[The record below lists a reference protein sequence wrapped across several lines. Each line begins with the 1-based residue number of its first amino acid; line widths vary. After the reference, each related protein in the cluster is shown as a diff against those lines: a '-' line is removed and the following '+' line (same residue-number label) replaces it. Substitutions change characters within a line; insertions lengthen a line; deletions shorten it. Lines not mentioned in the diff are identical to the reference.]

1 MPGMTPPFSWDEINL
16 AAGLNRPSVVKNFN
30 NTTFWYWA
38 RALYQRAAYTIVFRN
53 LPENWDNSIR
63 DNLYWWL
70 FIRGYVGIFNT
81 KEYGLVFQPGDV
93 VGFDFYYRPRTFKY
107 ANPLAPDIGK
117 EYRIGS
123 AVLPDRPDLEVC
135 EILKLSPDY
144 LGIADII
151 TFYATKLANLS
162 LSADI
167 SIINTR
173 LARILGARNK
183 AAGEALKKILDKI
196 NQGDP
201 AVVFDEKLLDDRT
214 DKASPFQ
221 DFQLPSLKENYITDL
236 QLKDIQTLLNAYDV
250 EIGIS
255 TVPYQKKERMVVSE
269 AESTQNESKARV
281 TVWLETLSGCLN
293 SVNATFKTNIGVE
306 LRTPPQASA
315 EASEEVEEDGN
326 S

>member
-1 MPGMTPPFSWDEINL
+1 MMNMIPPFSWDEINL

-38 RALYQRAAYTIVFRN
+38 RALYQRAAYTIVFKN

-70 FIRGYVGIFNT
+70 FTRGYVGIFNT
-81 KEYGLVFQPGDV
+81 KEYGLVFQPGTV
-93 VGFDFYYRPRTFKY
+93 TGFDFYYRPRTFRY
-107 ANPLAPDIGK
+107 ANPLAPDTGA

-123 AVLPDRPDLEVC
+123 AVLPDKPDLEVC

-144 LGIADII
+144 MGIADII

-183 AAGEALKKILDKI
+183 AAAEALKKILDKI

-201 AVVFDEKLLDDRT
+201 AVVYDIKLLDDRT
-214 DKASPFQ
+214 DKAEPFQ

-269 AESTQNESKARV
+269 AESNQSESKARV
-281 TVWLETLSGCLN
+281 TVWLETMTGCFN
-293 SVNATFKTNIGVE
+293 SINSTFSTNIGVE
-306 LRTPPQASA
+306 LRTPPQAPV
-315 EASEEVEEDGN
+315 EASEEVYDVNG
-326 S
+326 

>member
-1 MPGMTPPFSWDEINL
+1 MPGITLPFSWDEINL

-38 RALYQRAAYTIVFRN
+38 RALYQRAAYTIVFKN

-70 FIRGYVGIFNT
+70 FIRGFVGIFNT

-93 VGFDFYYRPRTFKY
+93 VGLDFYYRPRTFKY
-107 ANPLAPDIGK
+107 ANPLAPDTGK

-144 LGIADII
+144 MGIADII

-183 AAGEALKKILDKI
+183 AAAEALKKILDKI

-281 TVWLETLSGCLN
+281 TVWLETLTGCLN
-293 SVNATFKTNIGVE
+293 SVNATFKTNIDVE
-306 LRTPPQASA
+306 LRTPPQAPV
-315 EASEEVEEDGN
+315 EASEEEEYGN
-326 S
+326 E

>member
-1 MPGMTPPFSWDEINL
+1 MIPPFSWDEINL
-16 AAGLNRPSVVKNFN
+16 TAGLNRPSVVKNFN
-30 NTTFWYWA
+30 NSTFWYWA
-38 RALYQRAAYTIVFRN
+38 RTLYQRAAYTIVFKD

-70 FIRGYVGIFNT
+70 FIRGFVGIFKT

-107 ANPLAPDIGK
+107 ANPLAPETGA

-144 LGIADII
+144 MGIADII
-151 TFYATKLANLS
+151 TFYAIKLANLS

-183 AAGEALKKILDKI
+183 AAAEALKKILDKI

-201 AVVFDEKLLDDRT
+201 AVVYDVKLLDDRT
-214 DKASPFQ
+214 DKAEPFQ

-281 TVWLETLSGCLN
+281 TVWLETLTGCLN
-293 SVNATFKTNIGVE
+293 SVNATFGTNIGVE
-306 LRTPPQASA
+306 LRTPPQAPV
-315 EASEEVEEDGN
+315 EASEEGENGN
-326 S
+326 G

>member
-1 MPGMTPPFSWDEINL
+1 MPGMIPPFSWDEINL

-38 RALYQRAAYTIVFRN
+38 RALYQRAAYTIVFTN

-70 FIRGYVGIFNT
+70 FIRGFVGIFNT

-93 VGFDFYYRPRTFKY
+93 VGFDFYYRPRIFKY
-107 ANPLAPDIGK
+107 ANPLAPDTGE

-123 AVLPDRPDLEVC
+123 AVLPDKPDLEVC

-144 LGIADII
+144 MGIADII
-151 TFYATKLANLS
+151 CFYATKLANLS

-183 AAGEALKKILDKI
+183 AAAEALKKILDKI

-201 AVVFDEKLLDDRT
+201 AVVYDIKLLDDRT
-214 DKASPFQ
+214 DKAEPFQ
-221 DFQLPSLKENYITDL
+221 DFQLPNLKENYITDL

-281 TVWLETLSGCLN
+281 TVWLETLTGCLN
-293 SVNATFKTNIGVE
+293 SVNGTFGTNIGVE
-306 LRTPPQASA
+306 LRTPPQAPV
-315 EASEEVEEDGN
+315 EASEEVYDGN
-326 S
+326 G

>member
-1 MPGMTPPFSWDEINL
+1 MPGIVPPYSWDEINL

-38 RALYQRAAYTIVFRN
+38 RALYQRAAYTIVFKN

-93 VGFDFYYRPRTFKY
+93 IGYDFYYRPRTFRY
-107 ANPLAPDIGK
+107 TNPLVPDYSQ

-123 AVLPDRPDLEVC
+123 AVLPDQPDLDVC
-135 EILKLSPDY
+135 EILKLSPDFM
-144 LGIADII
+144 GIADII
-151 TFYATKLANLS
+151 VFYATKLANLS

-183 AAGEALKKILDKI
+183 AAAEALKKILDKI

-201 AVVFDEKLLDDRT
+201 AVVYDVKLLDDRT
-214 DKASPFQ
+214 DKAEPFQ

-269 AESTQNESKARV
+269 AESNQNESKARV
-281 TVWLETLSGCLN
+281 TVWLETLTGCLN
-293 SVNATFKTNIGVE
+293 SVNKTFGTNIRVS
-306 LRTPPQASA
+306 LRAPLEAPE
-315 EASEEVEEDGN
+315 EASEEVSDGN

>member
-1 MPGMTPPFSWDEINL
+1 MPGMIPPFSWDEINT

-38 RALYQRAAYTIVFRN
+38 RALYQRAAYTIVFKD

-70 FIRGYVGIFNT
+70 FIRGFVGIFKT

-107 ANPLAPDIGK
+107 ANPLAPDTGA

-144 LGIADII
+144 MGIADII
-151 TFYATKLANLS
+151 AYYATKLANLS

-183 AAGEALKKILDKI
+183 AAAEALKKILDQI
-196 NQGDP
+196 NQGNP
-201 AVVFDEKLLDDRT
+201 AVVYDVKLLDDRT
-214 DKASPFQ
+214 DKAEPFQ

-255 TVPYQKKERMVVSE
+255 TIPYQKKERMVVSE

-281 TVWLETLSGCLN
+281 TVWLETLTGCLN
-293 SVNATFKTNIGVE
+293 SVNATFGTNIGVE
-306 LRTPPQASA
+306 LRTPPQAYE
-315 EASEEVEEDGN
+315 EASEEGENGN
-326 S
+326 G

>member
-1 MPGMTPPFSWDEINL
+1 MPGMIPPFSWDEINL

-30 NTTFWYWA
+30 NTAFWYWA
-38 RALYQRAAYTIVFRN
+38 RALYQRAAYTIVFKN

-70 FIRGYVGIFNT
+70 FTRGFVGIFNT

-107 ANPLAPDIGK
+107 ANPLAQDTGA

-123 AVLPDRPDLEVC
+123 AVLPDKPDLEVC

-144 LGIADII
+144 MGIADII
-151 TFYATKLANLS
+151 CFYATKLANLS

-183 AAGEALKKILDKI
+183 AAAEALKKILDKI

-201 AVVFDEKLLDDRT
+201 AVVYDIKLLDDRT
-214 DKASPFQ
+214 DKAEPFQ

-281 TVWLETLSGCLN
+281 TVWLETLTGCLN
-293 SVNATFKTNIGVE
+293 SVNATFGTNIGVE
-306 LRTPPQASA
+306 LRTPPQAPVES
-315 EASEEVEEDGN
+315 SEEVEDVN
-326 S
+326 D

>member
-1 MPGMTPPFSWDEINL
+1 MPEMIPPFSWDEINL

-38 RALYQRAAYTIVFRN
+38 RALYQRAAYTIVFKN

-70 FIRGYVGIFNT
+70 FIRGFVGIFNT
-81 KEYGLVFQPGDV
+81 KEYGLVFQPGNV
-93 VGFDFYYRPRTFKY
+93 VGFDFYYRPRIFKY
-107 ANPLAPDIGK
+107 ANPLAPDTGA

-123 AVLPDRPDLEVC
+123 AVLPDKPDLEVC

-144 LGIADII
+144 MGIADII
-151 TFYATKLANLS
+151 CFYATKLANLS

-183 AAGEALKKILDKI
+183 AAAEALKKILDKI

-201 AVVFDEKLLDDRT
+201 AVVYDIKLLDDRT
-214 DKASPFQ
+214 DKAEPFQ

-281 TVWLETLSGCLN
+281 TVWLETLTGCLN
-293 SVNATFKTNIGVE
+293 SVNATFRTDIGVE
-306 LRTPPQASA
+306 LRTPPQAPA
-315 EASEEVEEDGN
+315 EAPEEVEYGN
-326 S
+326 E

>member
-1 MPGMTPPFSWDEINL
+1 MPAMIPPFSWDEINL

-38 RALYQRAAYTIVFRN
+38 RALYQRAAYTIVFKN

-70 FIRGYVGIFNT
+70 FIRGFVGIFKT

-107 ANPLAPDIGK
+107 ANPLAPDTGA

-123 AVLPDRPDLEVC
+123 AVLPDKPDLEIC

-144 LGIADII
+144 MGIADII
-151 TFYATKLANLS
+151 CFYATKLANLS

-183 AAGEALKKILDKI
+183 AAAEALKKILDKI

-201 AVVFDEKLLDDRT
+201 AVVYDVKLLDDRT
-214 DKASPFQ
+214 DKAEPFQ

-281 TVWLETLSGCLN
+281 TVWLETLTGCLN
-293 SVNATFKTNIGVE
+293 SVNATFGTNIGVE
-306 LRTPPQASA
+306 LRTPPQAPV
-315 EASEEVEEDGN
+315 EATEEEEYGN
-326 S
+326 E

>member
-1 MPGMTPPFSWDEINL
+1 MPGITPPFSWDEITL

-38 RALYQRAAYTIVFRN
+38 RALYQRAAYTIVFKN

-107 ANPLAPDIGK
+107 ANPLAPDTGA

-144 LGIADII
+144 MGIADII
-151 TFYATKLANLS
+151 CFYATKLANLS

-167 SIINTR
+167 SIINSR
-173 LARILGARNK
+173 LARIIGARNK
-183 AAGEALKKILDKI
+183 AAAEALKKILDKI

-201 AVVFDEKLLDDRT
+201 AVVYDEKLLDDRT
-214 DKASPFQ
+214 DKAPPFQ
-221 DFQLPSLKENYITDL
+221 DFQLPNLKENYVTDL

-281 TVWLETLSGCLN
+281 TVWLETLTGCLN

-306 LRTPPQASA
+306 LRTPPQAPA

-326 S
+326 G

>member
-1 MPGMTPPFSWDEINL
+1 MPGMIPPFSWDEINL

-38 RALYQRAAYTIVFRN
+38 RALYQRAAYTIVFKD

-70 FIRGYVGIFNT
+70 FIRGFVGIFNT

-107 ANPLAPDIGK
+107 ANPLAPDTGA

-123 AVLPDRPDLEVC
+123 AVLPDLPDLEVC

-144 LGIADII
+144 MGIADII
-151 TFYATKLANLS
+151 CFYATKLANLS

-183 AAGEALKKILDKI
+183 AAAEALKKILDKI

-201 AVVFDEKLLDDRT
+201 AVVYDIKLLDDRT
-214 DKASPFQ
+214 DKAQPFQ

-281 TVWLETLSGCLN
+281 TVWLETLTGCLN
-293 SVNATFKTNIGVE
+293 SVNGTFGTNIGVE
-306 LRTPPQASA
+306 LRTPPQAPV
-315 EASEEVEEDGN
+315 EASEEVEDGN
-326 S
+326 G